1 MSGDLLE
8 SGAFEALR
16 AAGHVRRYERG
27 EAIMHERQVPDSIL
41 VVCSGH
47 VKLTRGGAKGREALL
62 AIVGPGEL
70 LGELSA
76 IDREPRSATAIALEE
91 VEAIEVPASSFVGL
105 LEERRDLARHLREVL
120 SSRLRDSDLMR
131 VEFAG
136 LDSVGRV
143 CARLVEL
150 CERFGEPVDGG
161 IRVEMPITQDELA
174 DWAVCSPEATGKALR
189 ALRELEWI
197 ETSRGVITV
206 RAPDELRRRGS

>member
-1 MSGDLLE
+1 MSGDLLG

-27 EAIMHERQVPDSIL
+27 EAIMHERQVPDSIV

-47 VKLTRGGAKGREALL
+47 VKLTRGAAKGREALL

-76 IDREPRSATAIALEE
+76 IDREPRSATAIALED

-105 LEERRDLARHLREVL
+105 LEERRDLSRHLREVL
-120 SSRLRDSDLMR
+120 SARLRDSGLMR
-131 VEFAG
+131 VEFAA

-143 CARLVEL
+143 CARLAEL
-150 CERFGEPVDGG
+150 CERFGQPVDAG
-161 IRVEMPITQDELA
+161 IRIEMPITQDELA
-174 DWAVCSPEATGKALR
+174 DWAVCSREATGKALR
-189 ALRELEWI
+189 SLRELGWI

-206 RAPDELRRRGS
+206 SAPDELRRRGS